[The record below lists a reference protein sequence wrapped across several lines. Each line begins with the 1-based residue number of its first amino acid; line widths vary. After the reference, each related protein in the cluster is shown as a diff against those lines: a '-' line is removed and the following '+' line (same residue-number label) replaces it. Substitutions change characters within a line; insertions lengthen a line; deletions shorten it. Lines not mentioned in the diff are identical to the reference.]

1 MRLGRPVS
9 FWECCNCLTRSI
21 GPMQC
26 VYCGSEYVMVSNAK
40 KKAGPTMEE
49 CHDQFDKY
57 RRERAKKK
65 GKKPSSYAY
74 GKDLATNLAAPFIL
88 RLKSGR

>member
-1 MRLGRPVS
+1 
-9 FWECCNCLTRSI
+9 
-21 GPMQC
+21 
-26 VYCGSEYVMVSNAK
+26 MVSNAK

-57 RRERAKKK
+57 RRDRAKAK
-65 GKKPSSYAY
+65 GKKDHNYAY
-74 GKDLATNLAAPFIL
+74 GKELATNMAAPFIA